1 MPESARVRRRVVID
15 AGPIIAL
22 LHKKDRDHNAAVSGF
37 KLLVDRRAGLLAP
50 LPVVYEVYK
59 WLLYEA
65 GAVAAQEGLR
75 RMRESLEVTFPGRE
89 EFEAA
94 ATLSGSIRHW
104 AGTLEDAVVALT
116 GLRMRTPVWTL
127 NYRDLGAFPKLQFWT
142 PGR

>member
-1 MPESARVRRRVVID
+1 MPESVRIPRRVVID

-22 LHKKDRDHNAAVSGF
+22 LHKRDRDHNAAVSGF
-37 KLLVDRRAGLLAP
+37 KQLVDGRASLLVP
-50 LPVVYEVYK
+50 LPVVFEVYK

-65 GAVAAQEGLR
+65 GPAAAREGLR
-75 RMRESLEVTFPGRE
+75 RMRESLEIAFAGRE

-94 ATLSGSIRHW
+94 STLCGGIRNW

-127 NYRDLGAFPKLQFWT
+127 NYRDLGAFPNLQFWT